1 MVCPRCIPSTSRIC
15 RVPAWGFTTCCGKS
29 SCVANSIWI
38 SSIWA
43 TGYNTAARW
52 LTRHNTNP
60 RKACWTALGR
70 HSTGLCPD
78 ETTSHST
85 KPSADALL
93 AGHPKDD
100 SQVAGYERSRRR
112 ISMKT
117 RLCIFIFSL
126 VLLPLAGL
134 LLSGKEWSELSTDT
148 PATGTPAAAENIAAI
163 LLTALMLLGY
173 VLLSNH
179 MIKRRTGNSP
189 MNIQRNYFLW
199 MAAASAMLGWLL
211 AYLNLF
217 TASWPTEQG
226 NPVVQLL
233 LYTPLFALL
242 APAVLSTRALL
253 GAFPGLLK
261 RLSRGISLPIPS
273 GETLA
278 FSLVPIAALG
288 LLGGAV
294 WPAQLFWLL
303 WIAPLLS
310 LIHISEPT

>member
-1 MVCPRCIPSTSRIC
+1 
-15 RVPAWGFTTCCGKS
+15 
-29 SCVANSIWI
+29 
-38 SSIWA
+38 
-43 TGYNTAARW
+43 
-52 LTRHNTNP
+52 
-60 RKACWTALGR
+60 
-70 HSTGLCPD
+70 
-78 ETTSHST
+78 
-85 KPSADALL
+85 
-93 AGHPKDD
+93 
-100 SQVAGYERSRRR
+100 
-112 ISMKT
+112 MKT
-117 RLCIFIFSL
+117 RLGIFIFSL

-134 LLSGKEWSELSTDT
+134 LLSGKEWSELSAGI
-148 PATGTPAAAENIAAI
+148 PVAAENIAAI
-163 LLTALMLLGY
+163 LLTTLMLLGY
-173 VLLSNH
+173 VLLTNH

-226 NPVVQLL
+226 NPAVQLL

-261 RLSRGISLPIPS
+261 RLARGIPLPMPS

-278 FSLVPIAALG
+278 FSLMPIAALG

-303 WIAPLLS
+303 WIAPLLLLVALQLLWHES
-310 LIHISEPT
+310 TIFSGLKSGDWGRVICAALAGIIVGNLTAISYQANGGKLISNLPNPLFAQLGYAVFGLLCLQLGDVVAENWRGKKRSKLFQQKKKFPIPVVVKPAAIKKH

>member
-1 MVCPRCIPSTSRIC
+1 
-15 RVPAWGFTTCCGKS
+15 
-29 SCVANSIWI
+29 
-38 SSIWA
+38 
-43 TGYNTAARW
+43 
-52 LTRHNTNP
+52 
-60 RKACWTALGR
+60 
-70 HSTGLCPD
+70 
-78 ETTSHST
+78 
-85 KPSADALL
+85 
-93 AGHPKDD
+93 
-100 SQVAGYERSRRR
+100 
-112 ISMKT
+112 MKT

-163 LLTALMLLGY
+163 LLTTLMLLGY
-173 VLLSNH
+173 VLLTNH
-179 MIKRRTGNSP
+179 MIKRLTGNSP

-226 NPVVQLL
+226 NPAVQLL

-303 WIAPLLS
+303 WIAPLLL
-310 LIHISEPT
+310 LIALQLLWHESTIFSGLKSGDWGRVICAALAGIIVGNFTVISYQMGGGNLISNLPNPLFAQFGYAVFGLLCLQLGDVVAENWRGKKRSNLFQQKKKFPIPVVVKPAAIKKH

>member
-1 MVCPRCIPSTSRIC
+1 
-15 RVPAWGFTTCCGKS
+15 
-29 SCVANSIWI
+29 
-38 SSIWA
+38 
-43 TGYNTAARW
+43 
-52 LTRHNTNP
+52 
-60 RKACWTALGR
+60 
-70 HSTGLCPD
+70 
-78 ETTSHST
+78 
-85 KPSADALL
+85 
-93 AGHPKDD
+93 
-100 SQVAGYERSRRR
+100 
-112 ISMKT
+112 MKT

-148 PATGTPAAAENIAAI
+148 PAAGTPAAAENIAAI
-163 LLTALMLLGY
+163 LLTTLMLLGY
-173 VLLSNH
+173 VLLTNH
-179 MIKRRTGNSP
+179 TIKRRTGNSP

-226 NPVVQLL
+226 NPAVQLL

-303 WIAPLLS
+303 WIAPLLLLVALQLLWHES
-310 LIHISEPT
+310 TIFSGLKSGDWGRVICAALAGIIVGNFTVISYQMGGGNLISNLPNPLFAQFGYAVFGLLCLQLGDVVAENWRGKKRSNLFQQKKKFPIPVVVKPAAIKKH